1 MQTQTIASA
10 NYNNFKTMKM
20 KNEIQLFLELANFR
34 NIVQVA
40 NRHNL
45 YIEDMLVKIRNLE
58 ATIGNQLITLDNFSI
73 RLTSAGM
80 SFYNLLTKVSVN
92 ETSIKNWG

>member
-1 MQTQTIASA
+1 
-10 NYNNFKTMKM
+10 
-20 KNEIQLFLELANFR
+20 
-34 NIVQVA
+34 
-40 NRHNL
+40 
-45 YIEDMLVKIRNLE
+45 MLVKIRNLE